1 MFNQED
7 AQYQQFAQIYK
18 NNLEEVLIG
27 GKFVLQQNMGNFPVI
42 LYYLTNLDELV
53 LNSTCTSC
61 EASAKI
67 RDVIQNTYQQYPMI
81 FQWGFQLMFVI
92 GNADFP
98 YIKPYNY
105 DE

>member
-42 LYYLTNLDELV
+42 LYYLTNLIALDQCYLHYCQLLDQV
-53 LNSTCTSC
+53 LSC
-61 EASAKI
+61 
-67 RDVIQNTYQQYPMI
+67 
-81 FQWGFQLMFVI
+81 FH
-92 GNADFP
+92 
-98 YIKPYNY
+98 
-105 DE
+105 